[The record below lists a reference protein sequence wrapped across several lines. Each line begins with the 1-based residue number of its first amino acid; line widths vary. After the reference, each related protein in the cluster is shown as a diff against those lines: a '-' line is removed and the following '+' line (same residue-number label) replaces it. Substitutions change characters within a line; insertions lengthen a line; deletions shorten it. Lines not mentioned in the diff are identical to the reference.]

1 MAQGVLT
8 GSSRGFLEMLDQS
21 PDNSVVTP
29 ARFGAFDSLL
39 PAAMAKRAE
48 ETGARKCAMDPVSL
62 LVLAVLAGA
71 FISFGAIF
79 ATTVSSGNIVGTIGP
94 DGAKFTASLPYGIMR
109 LVTGVVFSVGL
120 ILVVVGGAELFTGN
134 NLIVIAWASGRVR
147 TRDVLANW
155 LIAFAGNS
163 LGAGLTAVLMF
174 FTTQYTFGGGGVGLT
189 ALSIAKA
196 KVELGVVP
204 AFALGVMC
212 NTLVCLAVWMC
223 YSARTTAGRII
234 TIVPP
239 IAAFVAAGFEHSI
252 ANVYFLTIALLIKD
266 WAPDT
271 FWQAINRSPADF
283 GSLTWTSAGFENLL
297 PVTLGN
303 IIGGSVMVAA
313 VYWFIY
319 LRGAIPPEV
328 K

>member
-1 MAQGVLT
+1 M
-8 GSSRGFLEMLDQS
+8 SDQA
-21 PDNSVVTP
+21 PDNSVPTS
-29 ARFGAFDSLL
+29 ARSGAFDSLL

-48 ETGARKCAMDPVSL
+48 ELGARKCAMDPVSL

-79 ATTVSSGNIVGTIGP
+79 ATTVSSGNIAGTIGP
-94 DGAKFTASLPYGIMR
+94 DGVKFAASLPYGLMR
-109 LVTGVVFSVGL
+109 LVTGIVFSLGL

-147 TRDVLANW
+147 TRDLLTNW
-155 LIAFAGNS
+155 LIAFVGNS
-163 LGAGLTAVLMF
+163 LGAGLTAVLML

-196 KVELGVVP
+196 KVELGLAP

-266 WAPDT
+266 WAPET

-283 GSLTWTSAGFENLL
+283 GALTWTSAAFENLL

-303 IIGGSVMVAA
+303 IIGGSFMVAA

-319 LRGAIPPEV
+319 LRRPIPRE
-328 K
+328 

>member
-1 MAQGVLT
+1 M
-8 GSSRGFLEMLDQS
+8 LEQS
-21 PDNSVVTP
+21 PDNSVLTP

-48 ETGARKCAMDPVSL
+48 EIGARKCAMDPVSL

-79 ATTVSSGNIVGTIGP
+79 ATTVSSGNIAGTVGPGGVTF
-94 DGAKFTASLPYGIMR
+94 AASLPYGIMR
-109 LVTGVVFSVGL
+109 LVTGIVFSVGL

-134 NLIVIAWASGRVR
+134 NLIVIAWASRRVK
-147 TRDVLANW
+147 TRDLLTNW

-196 KVELGVVP
+196 KVELGLVP

-266 WAPDT
+266 WAPET
-271 FWQAINRSPADF
+271 FWQSIDRSPADF
-283 GSLTWTSAGFENLL
+283 GALTWKSAAFENLL

-303 IIGGSVMVAA
+303 MIGGSVMVAA

-319 LRGAIPPEV
+319 LRSAIPRQE

>member
-1 MAQGVLT
+1 
-8 GSSRGFLEMLDQS
+8 MLDQS
-21 PDNSVVTP
+21 PHNSGVTP
-29 ARFGAFDSLL
+29 ASFGAFDSLL
-39 PAAMAKRAE
+39 PAEMAKRAE

-79 ATTVSSGNIVGTIGP
+79 ATTVSSGNIIGTIGP
-94 DGAKFTASLPYGIMR
+94 DGARFTASLPYGIMR

-120 ILVVVGGAELFTGN
+120 ILVVISGAELFTGN
-134 NLIVIAWASGRVR
+134 NLIVIAWASRRVR
-147 TRDVLANW
+147 TRDLLTNW
-155 LIAFAGNS
+155 LVALAGNS

-234 TIVPP
+234 IIVPP

-252 ANVYFLTIALLIKD
+252 ANIYFLTIALLIKD
-266 WAPDT
+266 WAPDA
-271 FWQAINRSPADF
+271 FWLAINRSPADF
-283 GSLTWTSAGFENLL
+283 GALTWKSAAFENLL

-303 IIGGSVMVAA
+303 IVGGSVMVAA

-319 LRGAIPPEV
+319 LRSANPRET